1 MIININER
9 KLIIKILSFLVI
21 LLLIILSAGISF
33 ALESERKD
41 EMTDKNVIQSQAFT
55 AQGNMMTD
63 FNIEK
68 SSNIEPIT
76 AIGKDSVF
84 DRIYSDIR
92 AVPLYYSNTKLGV
105 YLLGNDKELQ
115 AGEMVKIPVRVDIS
129 RYLYS
134 NIVAECS
141 TNEDDNVSVVF
152 DCGNKATDDCIS
164 ASGIEETTG
173 GVYHEKGET
182 CDLLITNG
190 SDSGTMHIYISPYV
204 VPTASSR
211 NLSQGASKWTIAS
224 TYNKSWGTS
233 TVYYKVK
240 PDRTGIMKVVVTSSS
255 DFGKYGVGVIT
266 LYNSNKKPVSN
277 AVIYD
282 TGGAKGISHVYFGVK
297 NRNTYYLKATEC
309 DGEIYYGIKY
319 TMTSV
324 TDRALGTKSKAKKL
338 KRKAASTSTLFT
350 ASTSKN
356 TDWYKIYVSTKRKT
370 VIRIN
375 TESIKSG
382 NIYVTVYKGSK
393 KLGSKTIKANIKQT
407 DLKLTYGT
415 TTGKANSGT
424 YYIKLVKGTKAS
436 GKYTIRYLY

>member
-21 LLLIILSAGISF
+21 LLLIISSAGISF

-105 YLLGNDKELQ
+105 YLLGNDEELQ

-129 RYLYS
+129 GYLYS

-190 SDSGTMHIYISPYV
+190 SDSGTMHIYIYRLMLFQLLQ
-204 VPTASSR
+204 A
-211 NLSQGASKWTIAS
+211 
-224 TYNKSWGTS
+224 GTLVRVHQS
-233 TVYYKVK
+233 GQL
-240 PDRTGIMKVVVTSSS
+240 RLLIINHGE
-255 DFGKYGVGVIT
+255 
-266 LYNSNKKPVSN
+266 PVQ
-277 AVIYD
+277 Y
-282 TGGAKGISHVYFGVK
+282 
-297 NRNTYYLKATEC
+297 
-309 DGEIYYGIKY
+309 
-319 TMTSV
+319 
-324 TDRALGTKSKAKKL
+324 
-338 KRKAASTSTLFT
+338 
-350 ASTSKN
+350 
-356 TDWYKIYVSTKRKT
+356 
-370 VIRIN
+370 
-375 TESIKSG
+375 
-382 NIYVTVYKGSK
+382 
-393 KLGSKTIKANIKQT
+393 TIK
-407 DLKLTYGT
+407 
-415 TTGKANSGT
+415 
-424 YYIKLVKGTKAS
+424 
-436 GKYTIRYLY
+436 